1 MPPTTTE
8 ALTQTMD
15 ATPDENRPAGRAAA
29 IKLGVVG
36 FAMAALFA
44 LSQFV
49 DIPGALQN
57 ALNWIEG
64 LGLIGAGFFVLLY
77 IVASILLLPGSI
89 LTLGAG
95 AIYGPFN
102 GTLLVSIAS
111 TLGATG
117 AFLVGRYL
125 AREWIEKKIAGNEKF
140 DAIDKAVAQEGWK
153 IVGLVRLVPVIPFNL
168 LNYALSLT
176 RVTLRDYVF
185 ASWIGMFPATVM
197 YVYIGSAAA
206 RVATL
211 GAEEEAAMTPFKW
224 GLYGVGFA
232 ATVAVTIIITRIA
245 KRALQDRVELG
256 SDSDTS
262 KT

>member
-1 MPPTTTE
+1 
-8 ALTQTMD
+8 MD
-15 ATPDENRPAGRAAA
+15 ATPEEKKSARRAAA
-29 IKLGVVG
+29 IKLGVVA
-36 FAMAALFA
+36 FVVAALFG
-44 LSQFV
+44 LTLFV
-49 DIPGALQN
+49 DIPGALQG
-57 ALNWIEG
+57 ALKWIEG
-64 LGLIGAGFFVLLY
+64 LGLVGAGFFILLY
-77 IVASILLLPGSI
+77 ILASIFLLPGSI

-125 AREWIEKKIAGNEKF
+125 ARDWIGKKIAGNKKF

-176 RVTLRDYVF
+176 RVTLRDYVL
-185 ASWIGMFPATVM
+185 ASWIGMFPATVL

-211 GAEEEAAMTPFKW
+211 GAEEEAAMSPATW
-224 GLYGVGFA
+224 ALYGVGFA
-232 ATVAVTIIITRIA
+232 ATVAVTILITRIA

-256 SDSDTS
+256 SDSETS
-262 KT
+262 ET